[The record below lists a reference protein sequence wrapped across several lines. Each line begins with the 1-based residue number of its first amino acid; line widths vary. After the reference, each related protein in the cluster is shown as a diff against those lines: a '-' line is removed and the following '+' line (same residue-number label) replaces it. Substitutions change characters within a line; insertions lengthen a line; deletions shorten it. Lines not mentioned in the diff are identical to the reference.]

1 MAKIERVRFVPYV
14 VVPSEDKTIYSLSNR
29 QAIEGLP
36 QIFWAN
42 NKPWQEANLWA
53 VERATSSRASLKTV
67 SSNMNGLLNY
77 ANFLEA
83 RNVSW
88 FQFPRRKSERCLVI
102 YRGFLV
108 KLRDS
113 GAISPATASEY
124 MRNCIMFYHWIKENK
139 LLGEHVPLW
148 RELPYAFSFFDSHGF
163 NRTITGITTDLGI
176 PNRQRPGIRLEGNL
190 LPVSSADRES
200 ILDFVSANGSRELYL
215 MLATGFFT
223 GMRLGSI
230 CDLKITALAQAVV
243 DPYAPGLLKLAV
255 GPGAQPPIHTK
266 FNVTGHVWMPKALRD
281 ELLEYTATLRRSLR
295 QAKAKKENRD
305 LVFLTR
311 FGNSYGRLKSNQ
323 SSAINVEMSAIRR
336 KASQKGVE
344 VLRSFRFHQTRC
356 TFGTELAR
364 LALAVTSDAALVIAV
379 VSDALLHGPN
389 SEATTFK
396 YIRFVQTLPVK
407 QALADKFMAAF
418 SGADLKVGNNG
429 IRQ

>member
-1 MAKIERVRFVPYV
+1 MAKIERVRFVPHV
-14 VVPSEDKTIYSLSNR
+14 VLPSEGKTFYCSSSR
-29 QAIEGLP
+29 PAIEGLP

-83 RNVSW
+83 RSVSW
-88 FQFPRRKSERCLVI
+88 FHFPARKSERCLVI

-108 KLRDS
+108 KLRSS

-124 MRNCIMFYHWIKENK
+124 MRNCIMFYRWVKENK
-139 LLGEHVPLW
+139 LLGERISLW
-148 RELPYAFSFFDSHGF
+148 REFPYAFSFFDSHGF
-163 NRTITGITTDLGI
+163 HRTIAGSTTDLGV
-176 PNRQRPGIRLEGNL
+176 PNRKRPGIRLEGNL
-190 LPVSSADRES
+190 LPVSPADRES
-200 ILDFVSANGSRELYL
+200 ILDFISTNGSRELYL

-230 CDLKITALAQAVV
+230 CDLKITALVQAVA

-255 GPGAQPPIHTK
+255 GPGAHPPIHTK
-266 FNVTGHVWMPKALRD
+266 FNVTGHVWIPKALRD

-295 QAKAKKENRD
+295 QAKAKEENRD

-311 FGNSYGRLKSNQ
+311 FGNSYGILKSNQ
-323 SSAINVEMSAIRR
+323 SSAVNVEMSAIRK
-336 KASQKGVE
+336 KANQQGIE
-344 VLRSFRFHQTRC
+344 VLRNFRFHQTRC

-364 LALAVTSDAALVIAV
+364 LALAISSDAALVIAI

-407 QALADKFMAAF
+407 QALADRFMAAF
-418 SGADLKVGNNG
+418 SGADLKVGDNG
-429 IRQ
+429 CRQ